1 MKPLV
6 FLYRTAFGFYFY
18 ETSRNEIVKVSQ
30 ALYEYIQAI
39 LAGQGEEEIDASEN
53 VKAEYRELRE
63 CGYLSPPHVQMVHH
77 PLTEGLD
84 IMLKRKVDKITLQVT
99 QDCNLRC
106 SYCIYSEG
114 SNFGQRTHTH
124 KSMSLSTAKKALDFY
139 RKNSSDT
146 ELISIG
152 FYGGEPLLKF
162 DLIKDVVAYAE
173 DIFSG
178 KEITYSITTN
188 ATLLNDEVIDFLLEH
203 KFKVLISID
212 GPEKVQNKNR
222 RFRDGTGSYR
232 KVMQNVS
239 KMYNKDPDRLGKVTL
254 SMVIDPAQDYK
265 EITTLFDES
274 VMKNVG
280 LTYSFVEEDAQT
292 LFPSQEYVAEY
303 NYAMFLAFVSHFRD
317 TDKTFPSKLVEHDI
331 TMYKE
336 GIKRFKT
343 SILPLASAPSG
354 PCVPGKTKLFVSC
367 TGDLYPCERVNEN
380 NCMKI
385 GSLDDGYDF
394 DNIRTIL
401 NVGKINGDRC
411 KTCWAFSLCTVCVK
425 RADDNGKLSEKKMAY
440 ACGEARRIAID
451 KIANKVLAFE
461 NECHERKMTKMC

>member
-30 ALYEYIQAI
+30 ALYEFIQAI

-139 RKNSSDT
+139 RKNSPDT
-146 ELISIG
+146 EKVSIG

-173 DIFSG
+173 EIFRG
-178 KEITYSITTN
+178 KEIIYSITTN
-188 ATLLNDEVIDFLLEH
+188 ATLLNDEVIDFLLNH
-203 KFKVLISID
+203 KFKILISID
-212 GPEKVQNKNR
+212 GPERVQNKNR
-222 RFRDGTGSYR
+222 RFRDGTGSYQ

-254 SMVIDPAQDYK
+254 SMVIDPAQDYN
-265 EITTLFDES
+265 EITTLFYEP

-280 LTYSFVEEDAQT
+280 LLYSFVEEDAQT
-292 LFPSQEYVAEY
+292 LLPSQEYVSEH
-303 NYAMFLAFVSHFRD
+303 NYAMFLAFVMHFRNN
-317 TDKTFPSKLVEHDI
+317 DKTFPSKLVEQDI
-331 TMYKE
+331 IVYKD
-336 GIKRFKT
+336 GINRFKT

-354 PCVPGKTKLFVSC
+354 PCVPGKSKLFVSC

-385 GSLDDGYDF
+385 GSLEEGFDL
-394 DNIRTIL
+394 DNIKTIL
-401 NVGKINGDRC
+401 NVSKLNGGKC

-425 RADDNGKLSEKKMAY
+425 RADDNGRLSEKKMAH
-440 ACGEARRIAID
+440 ACEEARRIAIN